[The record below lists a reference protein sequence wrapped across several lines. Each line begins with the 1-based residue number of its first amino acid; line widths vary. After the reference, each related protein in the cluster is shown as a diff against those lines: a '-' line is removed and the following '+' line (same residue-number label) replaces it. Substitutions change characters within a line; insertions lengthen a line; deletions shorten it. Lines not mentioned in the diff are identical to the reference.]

1 MHRESI
7 AVAFTGHRTYRSE
20 ADEELRQLL
29 EELYAEGARRYLCGM
44 AWGFDLSA
52 GEAVVQHK
60 LLHEDVELV
69 AVEPFAEF
77 RSLFRGE
84 DAERYDA
91 IIAAADCRVVV
102 GENNVGAYMRRNDY
116 LVDHSSLVVA
126 WWDGRRDGGTAYTAL
141 RARRKGRE
149 VINLYPDPQLN
160 LPF

>member
-91 IIAAADCRVVV
+91 LIAAADCRVVV

-149 VINLYPDPQLN
+149 VINLFPDPQLN

>member
-84 DAERYDA
+84 DAERYYA
-91 IIAAADCRVVV
+91 LIAAADCRVVV

>member
-29 EELYAEGARRYLCGM
+29 EELYAKGARRYLCGM

-91 IIAAADCRVVV
+91 LIAAADCRVVV

-149 VINLYPDPQLN
+149 VVNLFPDPQLN

>member
-7 AVAFTGHRTYRSE
+7 AVAFTGHRTYLSE
-20 ADEELRQLL
+20 ADGELRQLL
-29 EELYAEGARRYLCGM
+29 EELYAAGARRYLCGM

-91 IIAAADCRVVV
+91 LIAAADCRVVV

-149 VINLYPDPQLN
+149 VVNLYTDPQLH

>member
-1 MHRESI
+1 MQKESI
-7 AVAFTGHRTYRSE
+7 AVAFTGHRTYLSE

-77 RSLFRGE
+77 RSFFRGE

-91 IIAAADCRVVV
+91 LIAAADCRVVV
-102 GENNVGAYMRRNDY
+102 RENNVGAYMRRNDY

-149 VINLYPDPQLN
+149 VVNIFPDPQLN
-160 LPF
+160 LRF

>member
-91 IIAAADCRVVV
+91 LIAAADCRVVV

-149 VINLYPDPQLN
+149 VVNLYPDPQLN

>member
-29 EELYAEGARRYLCGM
+29 EELYADGARRYLCGM

-91 IIAAADCRVVV
+91 LIAAADCRVVV

-141 RARRKGRE
+141 RACRKGRE
-149 VINLYPDPQLN
+149 VVNLYPDPQLN

>member
-29 EELYAEGARRYLCGM
+29 EELYAKGARRYLCGM

-91 IIAAADCRVVV
+91 LIAAADCRVVV

-126 WWDGRRDGGTAYTAL
+126 WWNGRRDGGTAYTAL

>member
-29 EELYAEGARRYLCGM
+29 EELYAKGARRYLCGM

-91 IIAAADCRVVV
+91 LIAAADCRVVV
-102 GENNVGAYMRRNDY
+102 GENNVGAYMHRNDY
-116 LVDHSSLVVA
+116 LVNHSSLVVA

-149 VINLYPDPQLN
+149 VVNLYPDPQLH

>member
-29 EELYAEGARRYLCGM
+29 EELYAEGTRRYLCGM

-91 IIAAADCRVVV
+91 LIAAADCRVVV

-126 WWDGRRDGGTAYTAL
+126 WWDSRRDGGTAYTAL

-160 LPF
+160 IPF

>member
-91 IIAAADCRVVV
+91 LIAAADCRVVV

-160 LPF
+160 IPF

>member
-29 EELYAEGARRYLCGM
+29 EELYAKGARRYLCGM

-91 IIAAADCRVVV
+91 LLAAADSRVVV

-116 LVDHSSLVVA
+116 LVDHSSIVVA
-126 WWDGRRDGGTAYTAL
+126 WWDGRRDGGTAYTAF

-149 VINLYPDPQLN
+149 VVNLYPDPQLH

>member
-29 EELYAEGARRYLCGM
+29 EELYAAGARRYLCGM

-91 IIAAADCRVVV
+91 LIAAADCRVVV

-126 WWDGRRDGGTAYTAL
+126 WWDGRRDGGTAYTAF

-149 VINLYPDPQLN
+149 VVNLYPDPQLN

>member
-7 AVAFTGHRTYRSE
+7 AVAFTGHRTYLSE

-91 IIAAADCRVVV
+91 LIAAADCRVVV

-141 RARRKGRE
+141 RARCKGRE
-149 VINLYPDPQLN
+149 VVNLYPDPQLN

>member
-20 ADEELRQLL
+20 AHEELRQLL
-29 EELYAEGARRYLCGM
+29 EELYAKGARRYLCGM

-91 IIAAADCRVVV
+91 LIAAADCRVVV

-149 VINLYPDPQLN
+149 VVNLYPDPQLH

>member
-29 EELYAEGARRYLCGM
+29 EELYAAGARRYLCGM

-91 IIAAADCRVVV
+91 LIEVADRRVVV

-149 VINLYPDPQLN
+149 VVNLYPDPQLN

>member
-7 AVAFTGHRTYRSE
+7 AVSFTGHRTYLSE

-91 IIAAADCRVVV
+91 LIAAADCRVVV

-149 VINLYPDPQLN
+149 VVNLYPDPQLH

>member
-29 EELYAEGARRYLCGM
+29 EELYAKGARRYLCGM

-69 AVEPFAEF
+69 VVEPFAEF

-91 IIAAADCRVVV
+91 LIAAADCRVVV

-149 VINLYPDPQLN
+149 VVNLYPDPQLN

>member
-7 AVAFTGHRTYRSE
+7 AVSFTGHRTYLSE

-91 IIAAADCRVVV
+91 LIAAADCRVVV
-102 GENNVGAYMRRNDY
+102 GENNMGAYMRRNDY

-149 VINLYPDPQLN
+149 VVNLYPDPQLN

>member
-7 AVAFTGHRTYRSE
+7 AVAFTGHRTYLSE

-29 EELYAEGARRYLCGM
+29 EELYAKGARRYLCGM

-91 IIAAADCRVVV
+91 LIAAADCRVVV

-126 WWDGRRDGGTAYTAL
+126 WWDSRRDGGTAYTAL

>member
-7 AVAFTGHRTYRSE
+7 AIAFTGHRTYRSE

-91 IIAAADCRVVV
+91 LIAAADCRVVV

>member
-1 MHRESI
+1 
-7 AVAFTGHRTYRSE
+7 
-20 ADEELRQLL
+20 
-29 EELYAEGARRYLCGM
+29 M

-91 IIAAADCRVVV
+91 LIAAADCRVVV

-149 VINLYPDPQLN
+149 VVNLYPDPQLN

>member
-1 MHRESI
+1 MQKEPI

-91 IIAAADCRVVV
+91 LIAAADCRVVV

-149 VINLYPDPQLN
+149 VVNLYPDPQLN